1 MLEDNEKERFCGLFN
16 GTRAGLCCGVYIDN
30 FAVNKPVGIFNS
42 GYVCRLAKQ
51 LASLNIT

>member
-1 MLEDNEKERFCGLFN
+1 MLEDNEKERFCGLFD

-30 FAVNKPVGIFNS
+30 FAVNKPVGVFNS
-42 GYVCRLAKQ
+42 GHVCRLAKQ